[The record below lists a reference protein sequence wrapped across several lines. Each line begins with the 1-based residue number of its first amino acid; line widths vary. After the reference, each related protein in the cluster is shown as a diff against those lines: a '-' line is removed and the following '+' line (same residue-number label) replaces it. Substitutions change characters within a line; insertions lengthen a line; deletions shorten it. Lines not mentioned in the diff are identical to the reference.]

1 MGPWIDIFQWKK
13 EKDLDDFWYIQKIDG
28 VIVVFSVM
36 VVAIVVFL
44 MVVVVSVKKIL
55 DRHK

>member
-28 VIVVFSVM
+28 VIVVFVVM

-44 MVVVVSVKKIL
+44 MVVVVSV
-55 DRHK
+55 RNF